1 MSPAPPVLSS
11 SRPDLAPIPQ
21 RWVGPTM
28 GIFLA
33 LVLVVLWRYEP
44 AGQFFYPRCAF
55 HELTGWKCPGCG
67 GTRAAH
73 ALLHGN
79 LTEAWQ
85 QNPLA
90 VLLTPGAAW
99 LFAREIRGRS
109 TGRWWR
115 WPHLPKWVWVAAG
128 GIIAAFGVLRNWV

>member
-1 MSPAPPVLSS
+1 MSLAPPVLSH
-11 SRPDLAPIPQ
+11 SRPELDPTPH
-21 RWVGPTM
+21 RWIGPTIW
-28 GIFLA
+28 IFLTLA
-33 LVLVVLWRYEP
+33 VAVLWRYEP

-79 LTEAWQ
+79 FAEAWQ

-115 WPHLPKWVWVAAG
+115 LPQLPPG
-128 GIIAAFGVLRNWV
+128 GWFAVGGLITAFGVWRNWC